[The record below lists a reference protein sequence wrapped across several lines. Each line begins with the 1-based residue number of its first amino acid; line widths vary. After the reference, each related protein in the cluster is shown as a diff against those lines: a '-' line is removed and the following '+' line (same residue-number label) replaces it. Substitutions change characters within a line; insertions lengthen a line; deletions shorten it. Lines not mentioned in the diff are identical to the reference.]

1 MIEETF
7 LERIIADY
15 YEILI
20 RYCMARMHRG
30 YSEAEDVVQEV
41 FLALSLKENINL
53 NDNIKSWLYKTAN
66 YKIIK
71 YLSKNP
77 WFEDITEIVD
87 LPEQEITEPEDNI
100 FELLSDSELDLL
112 KNYYYGADKEKLASQ
127 NGLSVNALYSKVKRI
142 KKRLK
147 ESQNQGENKHKP

>member
-1 MIEETF
+1 M
-7 LERIIADY
+7 
-15 YEILI
+15 
-20 RYCMARMHRG
+20 
-30 YSEAEDVVQEV
+30 
-41 FLALSLKENINL
+41 
-53 NDNIKSWLYKTAN
+53 
-66 YKIIK
+66 K

-147 ESQNQGENKHKP
+147 ESQNQVSTPIVLWNTTREKHSVQMSRLPFLPHKM